1 MVAVLGAGDAFDS
14 APGARICTGVMSD
27 GVPSSAGPLMYG
39 VSLTPDHV
47 VFVPSIPVRLAW
59 LRTFVPFVRL
69 EARVTSNWI
78 WYWVL
83 DGRVKPLTVTVP
95 APLVPQVEHTV

>member
-1 MVAVLGAGDAFDS
+1 MVALLGTGDAFDS
-14 APGARICTGVMSD
+14 ASGARICTGVMSD

-47 VFVPSIPVRLAW
+47 VFAPSTPERLAW
-59 LRTFVPFVRL
+59 LRTFVPFIRL
-69 EARVTSNWI
+69 VARVTSNWI

-83 DGRVKPLTVTVP
+83 DGRFRPLILTVP
-95 APLVPQVEHTV
+95 APLVPPVEQ